1 MGMDREAEVQRLNE
15 ADGHIAKT
23 ERHITAQRALVERL
37 RAGGHDT
44 HEAERL
50 LKTMEE
56 TLAAEYDHRKLTLEM
71 IDQIDAGLA

>member
-15 ADGHIAKT
+15 ADRHIAKAERQIT
-23 ERHITAQRALVERL
+23 EQRILVERL
-37 RAGGHDT
+37 RTGGHDT

-50 LKTMEE
+50 LKAMEE
-56 TLAAEYDHRKLTLEM
+56 TLAAEYEHRKLTVEM